1 MGKVKSAFE
10 IAMEK
15 AEKIGMLSQEEK
27 EKIKD
32 EEKVISILSEFYHG
46 KLDSNGLWQ
55 QLKGEKPPPLLRMAQ
70 INLIDSLSLGSLQEE
85 LQMRKKG
92 ILAIETLKDNP
103 NTAVIESALHE
114 IEELQKDYEEMKKQV
129 VEDLRKQIE
138 MHPQLRMQ
146 PVRTPDGKTVMQMT
160 VSVDEAVKA
169 KLDDYFAEHQKQYDQ
184 EFSGIVQMLKEQ
196 VQ

>member
-15 AEKIGMLSQEEK
+15 AEKIGVLSPEEK

-32 EEKVISILSEFYHG
+32 EEKVISVLSEFYHG
-46 KLDSNGLWQ
+46 KLDSDGLWQ
-55 QLKGEKPPPLLRMAQ
+55 QLKGGKPSLLRMAQ

-85 LQMRKKG
+85 LQMRKEG
-92 ILAIETLKDNP
+92 ILAIEALKEEP

-114 IEELQKDYEEMKKQV
+114 IEELQRDYEEMREQV

-169 KLDDYFAEHQKQYDQ
+169 KLDDYFAEHQQQYDQ
-184 EFSGIVQMLKEQ
+184 EFSGIVRMLKEQ